1 MTSLDK
7 IERTPTATPAP
18 PSSWWF
24 NEQASNAL
32 AFNHEKARAYLAKS
46 KYPQGQT
53 PKSATLVYE
62 AVGLTKDQRP
72 LPNTSA
78 SPNQRPFLWL
88 TDTPPVGLDRRLAE
102 SWRRRRKA
110 GQEYDSLKILE
121 SAPYKR
127 AFRIIEDER
136 DVDLEEQRKEL
147 DLDDQAQRTQG
158 RRDTLDYRRRTELA
172 CEAWLLDGLERAF
185 RDLPPRSMAVQELS
199 SPFGA
204 IPGVAIVVAV
214 LAEERGELSGLAFE
228 RHVAKLLSA
237 HAVPYLAALRHT
249 ESGLEKRAQWEAVW
263 ALQRRQ
269 DAGESVDSIPVPPY
283 YSQTDYRDASTFLH
297 RGRLDVP
304 AERFIA
310 YPAEDGAEPRY
321 GWAGWTPVQQAEA
334 LVALVEQCQG
344 VGKPAQHLAPF
355 LAGILELV
363 PWMPSWHGAVPVDG
377 SAAQTF
383 QLRVQDFARR
393 LELNRKALQAW
404 RPSGRLR

>member
-1 MTSLDK
+1 M
-7 IERTPTATPAP
+7 
-18 PSSWWF
+18 
-24 NEQASNAL
+24 
-32 AFNHEKARAYLAKS
+32 
-46 KYPQGQT
+46 
-53 PKSATLVYE
+53 
-62 AVGLTKDQRP
+62 
-72 LPNTSA
+72 
-78 SPNQRPFLWL
+78 
-88 TDTPPVGLDRRLAE
+88 
-102 SWRRRRKA
+102 
-110 GQEYDSLKILE
+110 
-121 SAPYKR
+121 
-127 AFRIIEDER
+127 FRIIEDER
-136 DVDLEEQRKEL
+136 DDDLEEQRKER
-147 DLDDQAQRTQG
+147 DLDDQVQRAQG

-172 CEAWLLDGLERAF
+172 CEAWLLDRLERAF

-263 ALQRRQ
+263 TLQRRQ

-310 YPAEDGAEPRY
+310 YPAEDYAETRY
-321 GWAGWTPVQQAEA
+321 GWAGWTPVQQAEVLA
-334 LVALVEQCQG
+334 ALVEQCQD

-377 SAAQTF
+377 SAAQAF
-383 QLRVQDFARR
+383 QLRVQDVAGR
-393 LELNRKALQAW
+393 LELDKVLEAW
-404 RPSGRLR
+404 RPSGQLR